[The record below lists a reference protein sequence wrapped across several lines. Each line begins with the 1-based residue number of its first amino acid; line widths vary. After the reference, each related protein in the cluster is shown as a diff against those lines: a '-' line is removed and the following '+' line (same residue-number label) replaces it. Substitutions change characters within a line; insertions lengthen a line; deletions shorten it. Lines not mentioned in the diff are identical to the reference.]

1 MSKTKRDVS
10 MYDRGKGWEVV
21 MSGIFSNW
29 ANVYF
34 LLFSLYVMLYCT
46 DNLYIAAGIIG
57 FVITITKV
65 IDAVTDPIIGRMID
79 NSKIPVGKYRIFKFI
94 GLVFMALGSYLLF
107 AKAPQGGESVKILWV
122 LFTYLIWVAGYSF
135 TQTAFFGFNAIITND
150 PKQRQT
156 MSMFSSIMT
165 LIIAIFIGALVPKV
179 LDAQG
184 VSNIASWR
192 SIVTWS
198 IIASVVMYAFE
209 FLAIKRKDRVEYY
222 QQVEEPIKLK
232 DVFKVIGKNIAHRQL
247 IIAATTNKLANG
259 VYLASASYFY
269 IYVVQDLGMQGTVG
283 LITIPIG
290 MVGAIIGS
298 IIANKVGQKEEFVGA
313 TWYAV
318 IICVL
323 AMILNPFSGGNVL
336 YIIIL
341 MTLFSISNT
350 LTSITIHPM
359 ISACVDYEKHING
372 RYIPST
378 ISASYSFVEK
388 FAMAISSS
396 IAGGVLALVGYKADM
411 EPTKLLTFGLMFLI
425 FFIPLLGHLASLL
438 AMKTYPITKKYHTEM
453 IAADKVS

>member
-1 MSKTKRDVS
+1 
-10 MYDRGKGWEVV
+10 
-21 MSGIFSNW
+21 
-29 ANVYF
+29 
-34 LLFSLYVMLYCT
+34 L
-46 DNLYIAAGIIG
+46 
-57 FVITITKV
+57 
-65 IDAVTDPIIGRMID
+65 ID
-79 NSKIPVGKYRIFKFI
+79 NAKIKVGKYRLFKFI
-94 GLVFMALGSYLLF
+94 GLVFMALGAFLLF
-107 AKAPQGGESVKILWV
+107 GAAPVAGESIKILWV
-122 LFTYLIWVAGYSF
+122 LFTYLIWVVGYSF

-156 MSMFSSIMT
+156 MSMYSSIMT
-165 LIIAIFIGALVPKV
+165 LIIAIFIGALVPRV

-184 VSNIASWR
+184 VGNIASWR

-198 IIASVVMYAFE
+198 IIGSVVMYGLE
-209 FLAIKRKDRVEYY
+209 FLAIKRKDRVEFYR
-222 QQVEEPIKLK
+222 QVEEPIKLK
-232 DVFKVIGKNIAHRQL
+232 DVFKIIGKNVAHRQL

-259 VYLASASYFY
+259 VYLAAASYLY

-290 MVGAIIGS
+290 MIGAIVGS

-318 IICVL
+318 IICVV
-323 AMILNPFSGGNVL
+323 AMVLNPFSGGNAL
-336 YIIIL
+336 FIIII

-378 ISASYSFVEK
+378 IAASYSFVEK
-388 FAMAISSS
+388 FAMAISTT
-396 IAGGVLALVGYKADM
+396 IAGSVLALVGYSANM

-438 AMKTYPITKKYHTEM
+438 AMRKYPITKKFHAEM
-453 IAADKVS
+453 IAADMEQTGGA

>member
-1 MSKTKRDVS
+1 MGKTKRDVS

-46 DNLYIAAGIIG
+46 DNLFIGAGIIG
-57 FVITITKV
+57 LVITVTKV

-79 NSKIPVGKYRIFKFI
+79 NSKIPVGKYRLFKFI
-94 GLVFMALGSYLLF
+94 GLVLMAVGAYLLF
-107 AKAPQGGESVKILWV
+107 GTAPQTEELGKILWV

-184 VSNIASWR
+184 VANIASWR

-198 IIASVVMYAFE
+198 IIGSVVMYALE

-222 QQVEEPIKLK
+222 CQVEEPIKLK
-232 DVFKVIGKNIAHRQL
+232 DVFKVIGNNIAHRQL

-290 MVGAIIGS
+290 MLGAIVGS

-318 IICVL
+318 GICVL
-323 AMILNPFSGGNVL
+323 AMILNPFSSGNAL

-359 ISACVDYEKHING
+359 ISACVDYEKHTNG

-388 FAMAISSS
+388 FAMAISTS
-396 IAGGVLALVGYKADM
+396 IAGGVLTLVGYTANM
-411 EPTKLLTFGLMFLI
+411 EPTKLLTFGIMFLI
-425 FFIPLLGHLASLL
+425 FFVPLLGHVASLL
-438 AMKTYPITKKYHTEM
+438 AMKSYPITKKYHTEM
-453 IAADKVS
+453 IAKDKVA